1 MHKKLTFYYGGAPPR
16 SILVGAALL
25 PGKVPW
31 FTYWVAAV
39 VVAAKKKNIYKLK
52 KALWNGILI
61 FSLAFRIF
69 TCKICVNST
78 T

>member
-39 VVAAKKKNIYKLK
+39 VVAAKKKYIYIYWVKLK
-52 KALWNGILI
+52 KEL
-61 FSLAFRIF
+61 
-69 TCKICVNST
+69 
-78 T
+78 

>member
-39 VVAAKKKNIYKLK
+39 VVAAKKKKYILGFAK
-52 KALWNGILI
+52 KGALEWDSHLLSS
-61 FSLAFRIF
+61 FSNFYM
-69 TCKICVNST
+69 
-78 T
+78 

>member
-39 VVAAKKKNIYKLK
+39 VVAEKKNKYILVLLK
-52 KALWNGILI
+52 KAL
-61 FSLAFRIF
+61 
-69 TCKICVNST
+69 
-78 T
+78 

>member
-1 MHKKLTFYYGGAPPR
+1 LLCIKKLTFYYGGAPPR

-39 VVAAKKKNIYKLK
+39 VVAAKKKKEKYWVKLK
-52 KALWNGILI
+52 KAL
-61 FSLAFRIF
+61 
-69 TCKICVNST
+69 
-78 T
+78 